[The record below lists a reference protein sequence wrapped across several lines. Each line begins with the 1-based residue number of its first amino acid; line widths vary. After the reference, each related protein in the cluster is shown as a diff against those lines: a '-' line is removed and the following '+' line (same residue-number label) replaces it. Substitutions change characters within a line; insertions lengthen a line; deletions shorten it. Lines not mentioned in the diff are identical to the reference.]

1 MTDLM
6 EIHAVRE
13 QVEVR
18 LAGSPTR
25 AELRAIYLD
34 LAPVVG
40 LLQGA
45 VTQAARVHGEA
56 VEVSPAQRALDRLK
70 YSLRQVG
77 LDIRLSSDQAL
88 LIGLQTVLQGVDETV
103 DALKRLT

>member
-1 MTDLM
+1 MTDLT
-6 EIHAVRE
+6 EIHALRE
-13 QVEVR
+13 QLGVR

-34 LAPVVG
+34 LAAVVG

-45 VTQAARVHGEA
+45 VAQAARVHGEA
-56 VEVSPAQRALDRLK
+56 VEVSRAQRALDRLQ

-77 LDIRLSSDQAL
+77 LDIRLVSDQAL
-88 LIGLQTVLQGVDETV
+88 LIGLQTVLQGVDETMH
-103 DALKRLT
+103 ALKRLT